1 MGKNQTVVQKL
12 CLPYCAYYKP
22 GRNEEL
28 LCRGAVVVN
37 RLMSAGGLVAAEKPG
52 AQPDPGIIELIV
64 SKLCMACEFHEH
76 DCDFMEDRHS
86 PACGGFVLLSRL
98 VMSGQIA
105 IDEIR

>member
-1 MGKNQTVVQKL
+1 MGKNQTLVQKL
-12 CLPYCAYYKP
+12 CMPYCVYYKP

-28 LCRGAVVVN
+28 LCRGALVVD
-37 RLMSAGGLVAAEKPG
+37 RLMLAGRPVAATKPG
-52 AQPDPGIIELIV
+52 AQPDSGTIELIV
-64 SKLCMACEFHEH
+64 NRLCMACEFHEH

-98 VMSGQIA
+98 VISGQIA